1 MGRKKNTDKSIGY
14 RQVFTQK
21 EYCKIIF
28 ANLISRF
35 GDSIDAIAFT
45 WLVYEVTGSA
55 SWSAYIG
62 ALNMLPTILL
72 QPFAGP
78 IAERMD
84 KKRVTVVSDLIRGL
98 VVAALALGYA
108 AGKLNPWMM
117 AAFTLLISSVEAF
130 NMPAGTAL
138 IPKVL
143 QKEYY
148 EYGMSLNTIGGRAME
163 LIGMGAAGIII
174 GTAGAGGAILIDA
187 LTFFCSAVVRMTV
200 RVKKEEPPQKTSE
213 ASGTKQYL
221 NDLAEGFYYVRGRKS
236 LLQLVFMAFL
246 VNAMLVPLN
255 SFQAPLVADVLGQES
270 SLLSVIGIAV
280 TVGMGLGSFLFP
292 YLSKR
297 ISVRRCIFINGM
309 GLSVL
314 LGMMTAGSFFK
325 EQTLAVCIV
334 TAAVMAGLGFF
345 AGMLCAIL
353 GVQFLKCVEE
363 NYMARANALFSAGA
377 TAAMPLSS
385 VFFGMIVNYVPIREL
400 LIASGIFC
408 GIIFIGI
415 RMAGIR
421 FEEECEEKD

>member
-1 MGRKKNTDKSIGY
+1 MSGKKNRDKGIGY
-14 RQVFTQK
+14 RDVFTQK

-62 ALNMLPTILL
+62 AFNMLPTILL

-78 IAERMD
+78 VAERMD
-84 KKRVTVVSDLIRGL
+84 KKKVTVVSDIIRGL
-98 VVAALALGYA
+98 IVAVLASGYV
-108 AGKLNPWMM
+108 AGKLNPWAM
-117 AAFTLLISSVEAF
+117 AAFTLIISSVEAF

-143 QKEYY
+143 KKEYY

-174 GTAGAGGAILIDA
+174 GTAGVGGAILIDA
-187 LTFFCSAVVRMTV
+187 LTFFGSAVVRMTV
-200 RVKKEEPPQKTSE
+200 RVEKEEPR
-213 ASGTKQYL
+213 SGTVAGPLAGQYL
-221 NDLAEGFYYVRGRKS
+221 TDLAEGFRYVRGRKS
-236 LLQLVFMAFL
+236 LLQLAFMAFL
-246 VNAMLVPLN
+246 VNAMLVPFN

-297 ISVRRCIFINGM
+297 VTVRGFIFINGL

-325 EQTLAVCIV
+325 EQTSAVYIV

-363 NYMARANALFSAGA
+363 DYLARADALFSAGA

-385 VFFGMIVNYVPIREL
+385 VFFGMIVHYVPIREL
-400 LIASGIFC
+400 LIACGVFC

-415 RMAGIR
+415 RISGIR
-421 FEEECEEKD
+421 FEEEGGEDC

>member
-1 MGRKKNTDKSIGY
+1 MNRKKDTDKSVGY

-35 GDSIDAIAFT
+35 GDSVDAIAFT

-78 IAERMD
+78 VAERMD
-84 KKRVTVVSDLIRGL
+84 KKKVTVVSDLIRAL
-98 VVAALALGYA
+98 IVAALALGYVS
-108 AGKLNPWMM
+108 GNLNPWIM
-117 AAFTLLISSVEAF
+117 AAFTLVISSVEAF
-130 NMPAGTAL
+130 HMPAGTAL

-143 QKEYY
+143 KKEYY

-163 LIGMGAAGIII
+163 LLGIGAAGIII
-174 GTAGAGGAILIDA
+174 GTAGVGGAILIDA
-187 LTFFCSAVVRMTV
+187 LTFFGSAAVRMTL
-200 RVKKEEPPQKTSE
+200 RVEKEETRRKVND
-213 ASGTKQYL
+213 GLGMRQYFKE
-221 NDLAEGFYYVRGRKS
+221 LAEGFCYIRGRKS

-246 VNAMLVPLN
+246 VNAMLVPFN

-280 TVGMGLGSFLFP
+280 TAGMALGSFLFP

-297 ISVRRCIFINGM
+297 GTVRGFIFSNGLGM
-309 GLSVL
+309 SVL

-325 EQTLAVCIV
+325 GQTLAVYVV

-345 AGMLCAIL
+345 AGMLSAML

-377 TAAMPLSS
+377 AAAVPLSS
-385 VFFGMIVNYVPIREL
+385 VFFGMIVRYVPIREL

-408 GIIFIGI
+408 GMIFIGI
-415 RMAGIR
+415 RIAGIR
-421 FEEECEEKD
+421 FEEECDENG